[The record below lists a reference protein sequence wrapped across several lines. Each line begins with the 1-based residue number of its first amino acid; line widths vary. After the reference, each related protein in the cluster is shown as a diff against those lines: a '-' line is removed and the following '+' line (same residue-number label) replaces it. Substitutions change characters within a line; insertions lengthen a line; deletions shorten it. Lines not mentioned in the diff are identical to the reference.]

1 MSVKTIFTPQESS
14 IKKFIDAKNFYRIPD
29 FQRSYTWD
37 TEKTI
42 DFIDSVSNATKD
54 NQLFLGTIY
63 YHKKD
68 NFYSI
73 TDGQQRIVTLFLTLN
88 ALRLLGD
95 SSINIYLYNSNDLAY
110 IDIYEAVPLHNM
122 LFKINDITEINAIK
136 ESLDE
141 ITLTKLQII
150 ENQKKIYEHL
160 LENTALRSL
169 FMSGIRHSYLILI
182 DVPIEKSVYRIF
194 RNINSKGS
202 PLTDIDII
210 KNAFFEMI
218 PSTKSISTEKQIK
231 YVKWKGIENYLLTDR
246 RELDAD
252 LVKARK
258 ILESNM
264 TITLNWYLSFILNK
278 IIPSSDFRLATEYEK
293 YLKTPGVDPTNTIKQ
308 LNEFSN
314 TSAYVL
320 FPTQKHPS
328 QKIPK
333 IIHPYLIM
341 LYNIELKQH
350 IPIFLSLYYRI
361 VKQKMFQRTENE
373 IVKFCDRF
381 YIFHFAFTTLLSDRG
396 SKIGK
401 KYAKQALDIFN
412 DDVLDFKI
420 VEDFHSANFYNEEA
434 IYLGIDKRLF
444 YLKDKPPRVKKI
456 NEMLKEYRF
465 YTGADQIR
473 DFLTFIEYKLNPNEV
488 LISGINIE
496 TIEHIYDADL
506 DYQNLDNFK
515 LMSFIPLENK
525 LNSVCEGLTF
535 DQKIPIYDQ
544 SKYLVTKEFVKIY
557 KKASIKTPEYIRS
570 VWRKFLYEKINSS
583 FFNF

>member
-1 MSVKTIFTPQESS
+1 MSIKTIFTPQESS
-14 IKKFIDAKNFYRIPD
+14 VWDFLKAKKTYRIPD

-42 DFIDSVSNATKD
+42 DFIDSVSKATKS

-68 NFYSI
+68 CFYSI

-95 SSINIYLYNSNDLAY
+95 KKLSSYLYDSDEQSY

-122 LFKINDITEINAIK
+122 LFKISTISELDNIK
-136 ESLDE
+136 DSLDE

-150 ENQKKIYEHL
+150 DNQIKIYEHL
-160 LENTALRSL
+160 VENKELRSL
-169 FMSGIRHSYLILI
+169 FMEGVKHSYFILI
-182 DVPIEKSVYRIF
+182 DVPNEKSVYRIF

-210 KNAFFEMI
+210 KNAFFEVI
-218 PSTKSISTEKQIK
+218 PSNKSISTEKQTK
-231 YVKWKGIENYLLTDR
+231 YVKWKGIENFLLTDR

-258 ILESNM
+258 TLESNM
-264 TITLNWYLSFILNK
+264 TTTLNWYLSLKLNK
-278 IIPSSDFRLATEYEK
+278 VIASSDFRLATEYEK
-293 YLKTPGVDPTNTIKQ
+293 YLGKTGVDPTNTIKQ
-308 LNEFSN
+308 LHEFSD
-314 TSAYVL
+314 TASFVL
-320 FPTQKHPS
+320 FPTQKHPP

-333 IIHPYLIM
+333 IIQPYLIM

-361 VKQKMFQRTENE
+361 IKQKKFQQTENE
-373 IVKFCDRF
+373 IVRFCDRF

-401 KYAKQALDIFN
+401 KYARQALDIFN
-412 DDVLDFKI
+412 NDVLDFKT
-420 VEDFHSANFYNEEA
+420 VEDFHNVNFYNQQT
-434 IYLGIDKRLF
+434 IYSGIDKRLF
-444 YLKDKPPRVKKI
+444 YLKNKPNRVKKI

-465 YTGADQIR
+465 YTGAEQIR
-473 DFLTFIEYKLNPNEV
+473 DFLTFIEYKLHSNEV

-496 TIEHIYDADL
+496 TIEHVYDADL
-506 DYQNLDNFK
+506 GYHNMDNFK
-515 LMSFIPLENK
+515 LMSFLPLESK
-525 LNSVCEGLTF
+525 LNCRCEGLTF
-535 DQKIPIYDQ
+535 DQKIPIYDE
-544 SKYLVTKEFVKIY
+544 SKYLVTKKFVETY
-557 KKASIKTPEYIRS
+557 WNALIKTPENIRN
-570 VWRKFLYEKINSS
+570 VWRKYLYEVINES
-583 FFNF
+583 FINN